1 MIIITADQI
10 DSRSTPDAVGAV
22 LAELND
28 RDSPGLLLPADRT
41 AGDEIQMVAA
51 SGADALAII
60 LRLTRSR
67 QWSVGCGV
75 GAVREPLAASVRES
89 SGDAFIA
96 ARAAVDLAKKRP
108 TRFSLQAASPGPAGG
123 DAEAVI
129 DLLLAIRDRRSAEGW
144 ELHDLLEAGLTQAE
158 AAAQLGITPQAASK
172 RKKAAELRG
181 EQAALAPLARLI
193 DGVGRVDNRRGQVGS

>member
-1 MIIITADQI
+1 MIVITADQI
-10 DSRSTPDAVGAV
+10 NSRSTPDAVGAV
-22 LAELND
+22 LAELNAGGA
-28 RDSPGLLLPADRT
+28 RGLVLPADRT
-41 AGDEIQMVAA
+41 AGDEIQMVAG

-67 QWSVGCGV
+67 QWSVGCGI
-75 GAVREPLAASVRES
+75 GPVREPLAASVRES
-89 SGDAFIA
+89 SGDAFVA
-96 ARAAVDLAKKRP
+96 ARTAVDLAKKRT
-108 TRFSLQAASPGPAGG
+108 TRFALRAADPGPAAG
-123 DAEAVI
+123 DAEALI

-158 AAAQLGITPQAASK
+158 AAARLGITPQAASK

-193 DGVGRVDNRRGQVGS
+193 DGVDRVDNRRGQVGS